1 MVFALETFS
10 SFLKILVLNTE
21 KIDKYS
27 TEKIDK
33 LKNILTYDV
42 GKCHNVV
49 FGQGKSFDFWQFP
62 RLVHVWNDFPKS
74 LQKIIIDE
82 ELNIAEQA

>member
-1 MVFALETFS
+1 MHILNLKLLQKSLLLLSFGIFIRKLLIFALETFS
-10 SFLKILVLNTE
+10 SFLKTLVLNTE

-49 FGQGKSFDFWQFP
+49 FGQG
-62 RLVHVWNDFPKS
+62 
-74 LQKIIIDE
+74 
-82 ELNIAEQA
+82 